1 MGDKKKKTSK
11 KKSNNKKEELEKTK
25 KYKMKKAK
33 KKHPKL
39 RKFFKICLILFII
52 LAIIGAG
59 AIAGIF
65 LGFFGND
72 LSLSDED
79 MNTLIKFSNS
89 HVVDST
95 GSTIAVLTGDE
106 NRKII
111 TTAEM
116 SEYLPKAFVAIEDK
130 RFYEHSGVDIKRTLA
145 ATGTF
150 IFNRGSSS
158 FGGSS
163 ITQQLIKNITEEK
176 QTSGLAG
183 ITRKV
188 KEMARAF
195 EIERHLSK
203 DQILEVYLNIIYLG
217 GGSKNIC
224 GVEVASEYYF
234 SKTAK
239 DLDLAECAF
248 LAGINHSPNWY
259 DPYDETEDNTER
271 IKKRALTVLE
281 EMKNQGLINS
291 VEEYDLA
298 VQKVNAGYTFVKGNL
313 QTNTYSYHTAA
324 LINQLVSDIAEEKG
338 WDREAA
344 KLYIY
349 GGGFTIYS
357 TQNTTIQNTMEQE
370 FLRPDYIKNSKTVEG
385 ATTQAAM
392 VVIDN
397 STGYVVGTVGGLGS
411 EVNSLG
417 LNRALSPRQ
426 TGSVMKPLAVILPGL
441 YNNVITA
448 GSVFYDA
455 PTRFAN
461 GQNIKNSTAYLKLD
475 SVAHSIG
482 NSSNVTATKIMSV
495 LSPQKSLDFMI
506 NKLKISTLVTAAQ
519 NYERNDEG
527 ISTAL
532 GGITNGVSTLE
543 MAAAYA
549 TIAND
554 GTYIEPTFY
563 TKVVDSEGNTIYE
576 VEQYKEN
583 VYSEQVAYVT
593 KQILLEPVVGQNA
606 TASYCAISGMDVCA
620 KTGTTSD
627 DADRW
632 LCGFTEYYS
641 AATWFGYDENRE
653 SVKGFWRNPAGS
665 IWSNVMKNIHTDK
678 AKVRFTRPNSG
689 VVWGKVC
696 LDSGMIA
703 TDLCTRTQSVPYVSG
718 TVPSQCTIHTKLT
731 ICTETGKVANEFCT
745 HKEEKIYLQKP
756 LTEQTSAWTTTY
768 DEGVFVD
775 IPTEVCAVHTKKKQT
790 MINIVGIKESEAK
803 KKLEAMNLKVVVEYK
818 EDKTKDNGVVIKQS
832 VANKAIVDEGTTITI
847 TVNKKN
853 EVTPKPTSTVKPIT
867 TATPKPTSTNK
878 PTTTETPKPTT
889 TVTSTP
895 KATTTP
901 SVTP

>member
-1 MGDKKKKTSK
+1 MGEKKKKTTN

-25 KYKMKKAK
+25 KYKTKKTK

-39 RKFFKICLILFII
+39 RKFLKICLILFVI

-65 LGFFGND
+65 LGLFGND
-72 LSLSDED
+72 LSLTDED

-89 HVVDST
+89 HVVDSA
-95 GSTIAVLTGDE
+95 GDTIAVLTGDE

-116 SEYLPKAFVAIEDK
+116 AEYLPKAFVAIEDK
-130 RFYEHSGVDIKRTLA
+130 RFYEHSGVDIKRTTA
-145 ATGTF
+145 AIATF
-150 IFNRGSSS
+150 IFNKGSSS

-176 QTSGLAG
+176 DTRGLAG
-183 ITRKV
+183 VTRKV
-188 KEMARAF
+188 KEIARAY
-195 EIERHLSK
+195 ELERYLSK
-203 DQILEVYLNIIYLG
+203 DQILELYLNIIYLG
-217 GGSKNIC
+217 GGSRNIC
-224 GVEVASEYYF
+224 GVEIASQYYF
-234 SKTAK
+234 NKTAK
-239 DLDLAECAF
+239 ELDLAESAF

-259 DPYDETEDNTER
+259 DPYDETEDNTDK
-271 IKKRALTVLE
+271 IKKRVLTVLE
-281 EMKNQGLINS
+281 EMKKQGLINS
-291 VEEYDLA
+291 EEEYNAAID
-298 VQKVNAGYTFVKGNL
+298 KVNSGYTFEKGNL

-349 GGGFTIYS
+349 GGGFTIHS
-357 TQNTTIQNTMEQE
+357 TQNTSVQKTMEQE
-370 FLRPDYIKNSKTVEG
+370 FLKTEYIKNSKTVEG

-397 STGYVVGTVGGLGS
+397 TTGYVVGTVGGLGS
-411 EVNSLG
+411 EVNALG

-426 TGSVMKPLAVILPGL
+426 TGSAMKPLAVILPGL

-455 PTRFAN
+455 PTTFN
-461 GQNIKNSTAYLKLD
+461 GRPIKNSTAYLKLD

-495 LSPQKSLDFMI
+495 LGAQKSLDFMI
-506 NKLKISTLVTAAQ
+506 NKLKISTLVTAAE
-519 NYERNDEG
+519 NPSHNDEG

-554 GTYIEPTFY
+554 GVYIEPTFY
-563 TKVVDSEGNTIYE
+563 TKVVDSAGNTIYE
-576 VEQYKEN
+576 VEQYKEK

-593 KQILLEPVVGQNA
+593 KQILLEPVIGQNA
-606 TASYCAISGMDVCA
+606 TAPYCSISGMDVCA

-632 LCGFTEYYS
+632 LCGFTEHYS
-641 AATWFGYDENRE
+641 AATWFGYDQNRE
-653 SVKGFWRNPAGS
+653 SVPYFWRNPAGS

-696 LDSGMIA
+696 LDSGLIA
-703 TDLCTRTQSVPYVSG
+703 TDLCTRTQSVPYVTG
-718 TVPSQCTIHTKLT
+718 TVPSQCNSHIKLT
-731 ICTETGKVANEFCT
+731 ICTDTGNIANEYCT
-745 HKEEKIYLQKP
+745 HKEERTYLQQP
-756 LTEQTSAWTTTY
+756 LTEQTAAWSTKY
-768 DEGVFVD
+768 DAGVFYV
-775 IPTEVCAVHTKKKQT
+775 PGETCTVHIKKQQT
-790 MINIVGIKESEAK
+790 MVSVLGKKEADAK
-803 KKLEAMNLKVVVEYK
+803 KVLANLNLNVKVETT
-818 EDKTKDNGVVIKQS
+818 EDKKKDNGVVVKQS
-832 VANKAIVDEGTTITI
+832 VEAGKLVDEGTTIII
-847 TVNKKN
+847 TVNKKT
-853 EVTPKPTSTVKPIT
+853 ETTTKPTATVKPT
-867 TATPKPTSTNK
+867 TKPSPTATTKPAVT
-878 PTTTETPKPTT
+878 PTE
-889 TVTSTP
+889 TSTP
-895 KATTTP
+895 TVNPTTKPVTTP
-901 SVTP
+901 

>member
-25 KYKMKKAK
+25 KYKTKKTK

-39 RKFFKICLILFII
+39 RKFLKICLILFIV

-65 LGFFGND
+65 LGLFGND

-89 HVVDST
+89 HVVDQA

-116 SEYLPKAFVAIEDK
+116 ADYLPKAFVAIEDK
-130 RFYEHSGVDIKRTLA
+130 RFYEHSGVDLKRTLA
-145 ATGTF
+145 ATATF
-150 IFNRGSSS
+150 IFNRGDSS

-176 QTSGLAG
+176 QRSGLAG

-188 KEMARAF
+188 KEIARAY
-195 EIERHLSK
+195 EIERYLSK
-203 DQILEVYLNIIYLG
+203 DQILELYLNIIYLG

-224 GVEVASEYYF
+224 GVEVASQYYF
-234 SKTAK
+234 NKTAK
-239 DLDLAECAF
+239 ELDLAECAF

-271 IKKRALTVLE
+271 IKKRVLTVLD
-281 EMKNQGLINS
+281 EMKNQGLILS
-291 VEEYDLA
+291 EEEYNVA
-298 VQKVNAGYTFVKGNL
+298 VEKVNTGYTFVKGNL
-313 QTNTYSYHTAA
+313 QTNAYSYHTAA
-324 LINQLVSDIAEEKG
+324 LINQLVSDIAEAKG

-349 GGGFTIYS
+349 GGGLTIYS
-357 TQNTTIQNTMEQE
+357 TQNTTVQNAMEQE
-370 FLRPDYIKNSKTVEG
+370 FLRPDYIKASKTVEG

-397 STGYVVGTVGGLGS
+397 ATGYVVGTVGGLGS
-411 EVNSLG
+411 EVNALG

-426 TGSVMKPLAVILPGL
+426 TGSAMKPLAVILPGL

-455 PTRFAN
+455 PTTFN
-461 GQNIKNSTAYLKLD
+461 GRPIKNSTAYLKLD
-475 SVAHSIG
+475 SVAHAIG

-495 LSPQKSLDFMI
+495 LGTQKSLDFMI

-519 NYERNDEG
+519 DPEHNDEG

-563 TKVVDSEGNTIYE
+563 TKVVDSAGNIIYE
-576 VEQYKEN
+576 VEQYKEK
-583 VYSEQVAYVT
+583 VYSEQVAYVA
-593 KQILLEPVVGQNA
+593 KQILLEPVIGQNA

-632 LCGFTEYYS
+632 LCGFTQYYS
-641 AATWFGYDENRE
+641 AATWFGYDQNRE
-653 SVKGFWRNPAGS
+653 SVPYYWRNPAGS
-665 IWSNVMKNIHTDK
+665 IWSNVMKNIHSDK
-678 AKVRFTRPNSG
+678 AKVRFTRPNNG

-718 TVPSQCTIHTKLT
+718 TVPSQCNVHTKLT
-731 ICTETGKVANEFCT
+731 ICTDTGKIANEFCT
-745 HKEEKIYLQKP
+745 HKEEKLYLQKP
-756 LTEQTSAWTTTY
+756 LTEQTSAWETKY
-768 DEGVFVD
+768 DEGVFD
-775 IPTEVCAVHTKKKQT
+775 IPSEVCTTHTKKQQT
-790 MINIVGIKESEAK
+790 MVNVVGKKEADAKTLLATIKVNVK
-803 KKLEAMNLKVVVEYK
+803 VEYS
-818 EDKTKDNGVVIKQS
+818 EDSKKDNGVVLKQS
-832 VANKAIVDEGTTITI
+832 VEAGKLVDEGATITI
-847 TVNKKN
+847 TVNKKK
-853 EVTPKPTSTVKPIT
+853 EVTASPKPTSTATAKP
-867 TATPKPTSTNK
+867 TATSTTNPTVA
-878 PTTTETPKPTT
+878 PTTPAPTVAPT
-889 TVTSTP
+889 TSTP
-895 KATTTP
+895 TVKP
-901 SVTP
+901 